1 MLEENLDR
9 HCALGQRR
17 LGIPTEEQIIVHQQ
31 KRWDLDFEIA
41 VEKLCRESNVS
52 CGWGACGNISV
63 VSIIPICRAVACCFI
78 AHSRPISL
86 MHVVHVQAQ
95 SVPTF
100 LSSTMLL
107 CPAPCAVVQT
117 SHAQAGPV
125 HAWMCGGR
133 YNSKGFGYN
142 SSSETYQSPR
152 VLAVSLEIVRWC

>member
-41 VEKLCRESNVS
+41 VEKLCRESKVS

-78 AHSRPISL
+78 AHSRPYRSCMLCMCRHRVYLPLSLAPCYCAQHHVLLCKHL
-86 MHVVHVQAQ
+86 MHRQAQ
-95 SVPTF
+95 CTHG
-100 LSSTMLL
+100 
-107 CPAPCAVVQT
+107 CAVVGTTARDLDTIALQKPT
-117 SHAQAGPV
+117 HPQ
-125 HAWMCGGR
+125 
-133 YNSKGFGYN
+133 
-142 SSSETYQSPR
+142 
-152 VLAVSLEIVRWC
+152 EILPCLWK

>member
-17 LGIPTEEQIIVHQQ
+17 LGIPTEEQIIVHQ
-31 KRWDLDFEIA
+31 KKGRDLDFEIA
-41 VEKLCRESNVS
+41 VKNLSRESEAS

-95 SVPTF
+95 CAQHHV
-100 LSSTMLL
+100 LL
-107 CPAPCAVVQT
+107 CQHLMHRQAQCTHGCAVVGT
-117 SHAQAGPV
+117 TA
-125 HAWMCGGR
+125 R
-133 YNSKGFGYN
+133 DLD
-142 SSSETYQSPR
+142 T
-152 VLAVSLEIVRWC
+152 LALQEPTHPQEFLPCLWK